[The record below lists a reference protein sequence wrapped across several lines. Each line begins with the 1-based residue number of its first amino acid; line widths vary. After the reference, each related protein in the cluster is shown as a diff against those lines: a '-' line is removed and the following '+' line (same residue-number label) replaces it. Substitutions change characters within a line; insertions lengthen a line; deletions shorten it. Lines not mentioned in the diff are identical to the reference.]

1 MTELWIAVIVGS
13 IAVYS
18 WKLLGFA
25 LPAKIAKNKEV
36 VTLSGKLTVAL
47 LAALTAVQ
55 AVVSGQQLVLDS
67 RIPALAVA
75 AILYWKKVPFVAAVA
90 AAALVAALLRQL
102 LGWA

>member
-25 LPAKIAKNKEV
+25 LPAKIAKDKEV
-36 VTLSGKLTVAL
+36 VTLAGKLTVAL

-75 AILYWKKVPFVAAVA
+75 ALLYWKKVPFVVAVA
-90 AAALVAALLRQL
+90 VAALVAAVLRQL